1 MLEEKENILL
11 DVKDLSVAL
20 ESTGDTATCI
30 LDNINIQI
38 KRKQRV
44 ALIGQSGSGKT
55 ITSRAILGLLSG
67 NMKIS
72 SGQINFNNKLI
83 SLNNDSVLQD
93 LRGKKISMVF
103 QEPHAALNPVFRI
116 GTQLTDIIM
125 TNLKIS
131 KKSAKEK
138 ALDSLS
144 QVGFSNS
151 REIFKIY
158 PGQLSGGMAQRV
170 LIAMAISCQP
180 ELIIADEPT
189 SALDSVTQSK
199 ILKLIFELQE
209 KFQFA
214 VLIISH
220 DIPLV
225 KKYVDYVYILKDGIM
240 VYSGAVKDIAYPNP
254 DPYIQSLFDTLPNA
268 L

>member
-1 MLEEKENILL
+1 MPEDKENILL
-11 DVKDLSVAL
+11 EVKDLSVAL
-20 ESTGDTATCI
+20 ESSGDTTPCI
-30 LDNINIQI
+30 LDHINIHI

-55 ITSRAILGLLSG
+55 ITSRAILGLLSE

-72 SGQINFNNKLI
+72 SGQMIFNQKLI
-83 SLNNDSVLQD
+83 SLNNDSDLGH
-93 LRGKKISMVF
+93 LRGKHISMIF

-116 GTQLTDIIM
+116 GTQLTDVII
-125 TNLKIS
+125 TNLKLS

-151 REIFKIY
+151 KEIFKMY

-170 LIAMAISCQP
+170 LIAMALSCQP

-189 SALDSVTQSK
+189 SALDSVTQTK

-220 DIPLV
+220 DITLV
-225 KKYVDYVYILKDGIM
+225 KKYVDYVYILKDGI
-240 VYSGAVKDIAYPNP
+240 VIYSGAIKDIAYPNP
-254 DPYIQSLFDTLPNA
+254 DPYIQSLFETLPDV